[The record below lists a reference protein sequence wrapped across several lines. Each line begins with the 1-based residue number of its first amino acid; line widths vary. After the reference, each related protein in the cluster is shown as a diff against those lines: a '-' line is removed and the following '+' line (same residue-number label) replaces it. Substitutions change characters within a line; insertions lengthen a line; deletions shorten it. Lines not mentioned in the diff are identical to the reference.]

1 MSERTF
7 RAVVAAVLV
16 GALVLAAVVAF
27 AVLQPP
33 APSSSPTATP
43 TAQPTPTAPPTPA
56 PTPTPTPQ
64 LVFGEV
70 DVTAVG
76 SVPRGGSSGTN
87 LVLRFVESSVDAIS
101 DAEGSF
107 TVTLTDAGGA
117 GGTLVVYTGTP
128 VVDAPGS
135 LGASA
140 EIVGPGVLRIS
151 IIAADRVNIEPIT
164 VTGLGIGA
172 SAEAALGPIG
182 ATLGDLGGSLAGGVA
197 NVVLPSPGTV
207 VAGP

>member
-1 MSERTF
+1 VSERTF
-7 RAVVAAVLV
+7 RAVIAVVLV
-16 GALVLAAVVAF
+16 GALVLAAFVAF

-33 APSSSPTATP
+33 APSPAPTAGP
-43 TAQPTPTAPPTPA
+43 TTTAAPTSL

-70 DVTAVG
+70 GVTAVG
-76 SVPRGGSSGTN
+76 SVPRDGASGTT
-87 LVLRFVESSVDAIS
+87 LVLRFVESSVDAIP

-107 TVTLTDAGGA
+107 TVTLADATGA
-117 GGTLVVYTGTP
+117 GGMLTFTGTP
-128 VVDAPGS
+128 TLDAPGS

-151 IIAADRVNIEPIT
+151 IVAADQLNIEPIT

-172 SAEAALGPIG
+172 SAEAALGPIS
-182 ATLGDLGGSLAGGVA
+182 ATLGDFEGSLAAGVA
-197 NVVLPSPGTV
+197 SVALPSPGIV
-207 VAGP
+207 AAGP

>member
-27 AVLQPP
+27 AMLQPP
-33 APSSSPTATP
+33 APSPAPTARP
-43 TAQPTPTAPPTPA
+43 TTTAAPTPL

-64 LVFGEV
+64 LVFGEM

-76 SVPRGGSSGTN
+76 SVPRDGASGTT
-87 LVLRFVESSVDAIS
+87 LVLRFVESSVDAIP
-101 DAEGSF
+101 DAAGSF
-107 TVTLTDAGGA
+107 TVALADAAGA
-117 GGTLVVYTGTP
+117 GETLLFTGSP
-128 VVDAPGS
+128 ALDAPGS
-135 LGASA
+135 LGAGA

-151 IIAADRVNIEPIT
+151 IAAADRLNVEPIT

-172 SAEAALGPIG
+172 SAEAALGPIS
-182 ATLGDLGGSLAGGVA
+182 ATLGDFEGSLAAGAGSTT
-197 NVVLPSPGTV
+197 LPSPGTV

>member
-16 GALVLAAVVAF
+16 GALVLAVVVAF

-87 LVLRFVESSVDAIS
+87 LVLRFVESSVDAIP

-140 EIVGPGVLRIS
+140 EIVGPGVLRIG
-151 IIAADRVNIEPIT
+151 AA
-164 VTGLGIGA
+164 
-172 SAEAALGPIG
+172 AEAALGPIG
-182 ATLGDLGGSLAGGVA
+182 ATLGDFGGSLAGGVA

>member
-1 MSERTF
+1 MSDSTF

-16 GALVLAAVVAF
+16 GALALAAVVAF

-33 APSSSPTATP
+33 APGPAPTATP
-43 TAQPTPTAPPTPA
+43 TARPTPTPPPTPA

-70 DVTAVG
+70 AVAAVG
-76 SVPRGGSSGTN
+76 NVPRDGASGAT
-87 LVLRFVESSVDAIS
+87 LVLHFVESSVDAIP

-107 TVTLTDAGGA
+107 TVTLADAGGA
-117 GGTLVVYTGTP
+117 GGTLVFTGTP
-128 VVDAPGS
+128 ALDAPGS
-135 LGASA
+135 LGAGA

-151 IIAADRVNIEPIT
+151 IVAADRLNVEPIT

-172 SAEAALGPIG
+172 SAGAALGPIS
-182 ATLGDLGGSLAGGVA
+182 AALGDFSGSLAGGVA
-197 NVVLPSPGTV
+197 DAVLPSPGTV
-207 VAGP
+207 VAAP